1 MFKYAWKS
9 FDPKLGLYNML
20 GVLLVLNLAELLGAA
35 WIAAGVGALLAWI
48 TVLLGRARSWQGE
61 LVGLLVYLV
70 AGAILSYLA
79 HAVVSNEALRL
90 GIMFLV
96 TFLGMM
102 LMTRGMHAFMVAWCL
117 VYWFLLSPLFST
129 GMGLEETVNGHLMGV
144 GVVILLHLAKRLWW
158 RPVIGETSTQDAD
171 LPPFRFVAVYSAV
184 VALTMVIGL
193 GIGART
199 LRTDPTLIANSAFNI
214 ISPSASQT
222 WKSAV
227 ERMLFGTAGICLGF
241 YLGMLFPGA
250 LAGQLV
256 IGISSFLALALLR
269 VSFGPMVGALFI
281 MISYQWGTMEPE
293 AGHAIANEKII
304 AELVGVVLA
313 GIAIST
319 LSMLRQLRHRLTT
332 NSKTDTKVN

>member
-1 MFKYAWKS
+1 MFKYQWKN
-9 FDPKLGLYNML
+9 FDPKLGLYNAL
-20 GVLLVLNLAELLGAA
+20 GVLLVLNLAEQFEAA
-35 WIAAGVGALLAWI
+35 WVAAGIGALLAWI
-48 TVLLGRARSWQGE
+48 TVLLGQARSWRGE

-70 AGAILSYLA
+70 GGAFFSYLA
-79 HAVVSNEALRL
+79 HAVAPTETLRL
-90 GIMFLV
+90 GVMFLV

-102 LMTRGMHAFMVAWCL
+102 LMTKGTHAFMVAWCL
-117 VYWFLLSPLFST
+117 VYWFLLSPLFSS
-129 GMGLEETVNGHLMGV
+129 GMGLAETVNGHLIGV

-158 RPVIGETSTQDAD
+158 RPVIGEAAEEPE
-171 LPPFRFVAVYSAV
+171 LPAFRFAVVYSAV

-199 LRTDPTLIANSAFNI
+199 LQTDPTLIANSAFNI

-222 WKSAV
+222 WKNAF
-227 ERMLFGTAGICLGF
+227 ERMLFGTAGICCGF
-241 YLGMLFPGA
+241 YLGVLFPGA

-256 IGISSFLALALLR
+256 IGVSSFLALALLR
-269 VSFGPMVGALFI
+269 VSFGPMVGTLFI

-313 GIAIST
+313 GVAITT
-319 LSMLRQLRHRLTT
+319 LSMLRQMRHRLTA
-332 NSKTDTKVN
+332 NSKTDTEVN